1 MKIALLGTRGI
12 PNRYGGFE
20 AFYEKLS
27 QYLVNDGHEV
37 SVYCRRSFSRPEDDG
52 RVDSRIR
59 RVVLPSIPEKHLDTP
74 THTLLSVLHVIF
86 TRVDLVLICNAAN
99 SPVAWIP
106 RLFGKPV
113 VLNVDGLDRQRKKWG
128 PVARAVLSACEFL
141 SVFTPTR
148 VVTDSLAMQQ
158 YYHKRYGKSSVM
170 IGYGAEPPQLAVS
183 SENSVLKRL
192 GLAKKQYVLYVSR
205 LEPENN
211 PELVIRAFQKTRM
224 PWPLVMV
231 GSNAY
236 DSAYERRLRELPT
249 DGRIIFAGSIYG
261 DRYWDL
267 QLNAACFVF
276 ACEIGG
282 IHPALVEAMSA
293 ATPVFYL
300 NTESNRET
308 AGDCGIVFEHDE
320 DDLAARLQ
328 EGFENPKL
336 LADLAT
342 KGLARVRER
351 YGWAGVTR
359 QYENLFQEL
368 LGQKGS

>member
-27 QYLVNDGHEV
+27 QYLVNDGHQV
-37 SVYCRRSFSRPEDDG
+37 SVYCRRSFSRPDDDA

-59 RVVLPSIPEKHLDTP
+59 RIVLPSIPEKHLDTP

-86 TRVDLVLICNAAN
+86 TRVDIVLICNAAN

-128 PVARAVLSACEFL
+128 LVARAVLSLCEFL
-141 SVFTPTR
+141 SVFTPSR
-148 VVTDSLAMQQ
+148 VVTDSLNMQQ
-158 YYHKRYGKSSVM
+158 YYRERYRKSSVM
-170 IGYGAEPPQLAVS
+170 IGYGAEPPQRAVS
-183 SENSVLKRL
+183 NENSVLKRL
-192 GLAKKQYVLYVSR
+192 GLASKQYVLYVSR

-211 PELVIRAFQKTRM
+211 PELVIRAFQKTQIT
-224 PWPLVMV
+224 WPLVMV
-231 GSNAY
+231 GGNAY
-236 DSAYERRLRELPT
+236 APAYEQRLRELPT
-249 DGRIIFAGSIYG
+249 DGPVIFAGSIYG
-261 DRYWDL
+261 DGYWEL

-282 IHPALVEAMSA
+282 IHPALVEAMA
-293 ATPVFYL
+293 ATTPVIYL

-308 AGDCGIVFEHDE
+308 AGDCGMVFEHDE
-320 DDLAARLQ
+320 DDLAAKLQ
-328 EGFENPKL
+328 KAFENPRL
-336 LADLAT
+336 LADLAV
-342 KGLARVRER
+342 KGHDRARER
-351 YGWAGVTR
+351 YGWAEVTR
-359 QYENLFQEL
+359 QYERLFQEL
-368 LGQKGS
+368 LEPKKS

>member
-27 QYLVNDGHEV
+27 EHLVNDGHEV
-37 SVYCRRSFSRPEDDG
+37 WVYCRRSFSRPDDDAK
-52 RVDSRIR
+52 VDPRIR
-59 RVVLPSIPEKHLDTP
+59 RVVLPNIATKHLDTP
-74 THTLLSVLHVIF
+74 LHTLLSVMHLIF
-86 TRVDLVLICNAAN
+86 TNVDVVLICNAAN

-128 PVARAVLSACEFL
+128 PVARMVLSICEFL
-141 SVFTPTR
+141 SVFTPSR

-158 YYHKRYGKSSVM
+158 YYRERYGKPSVM
-170 IGYGAEPPQLAVS
+170 IGYGAEPPDPAKIS
-183 SENSVLKRL
+183 GENSVLQRL
-192 GLAKKQYVLYVSR
+192 GLEKKRYVLYVSR

-211 PELVIRAFQKTRM
+211 PELVVRAFHKTRI

-231 GSNAY
+231 GSNVY
-236 DSAYERRLRELPT
+236 DPAYEQRLRELPT
-249 DGRIIFAGSIYG
+249 DGRVIFAGSIYG
-261 DRYWDL
+261 EGYWEL

-282 IHPALVEAMSA
+282 IHPALVEAMA
-293 ATPVFYL
+293 AGTPVLYL

-308 AGDCGIVFEHDE
+308 AGDCGIVFEANE
-320 DDLAARLQ
+320 DDLAAKLK
-328 EGFENPKL
+328 ESFENPKM
-336 LADLAT
+336 LADLSA
-342 KGLARVRER
+342 KGLARARER
-351 YGWAGVTR
+351 YSWTDVTR
-359 QYENLFQEL
+359 QYEKLFQEL
-368 LGQKGS
+368 VSQD